1 MKKTLRTLFQPI
13 LTIFESGTEEYKV
26 DKTHRKILL
35 AVGALFLILS
45 IISGVLSINAAQ
57 LGGLIPF
64 IAFFLLGFVCEVV
77 GFLGDDRAVAKIWGS
92 K

>member
-1 MKKTLRTLFQPI
+1 MKNTLRDFFQPI
-13 LTIFESGTEEYKV
+13 LTMFESGDDEYRY

-35 AVGALFLILS
+35 AVGVLFLVLAT
-45 IISGVLSINAAQ
+45 ISAVLSIKAAQ
-57 LGGLIPF
+57 IGGLIPV

-77 GFLGDDRAVAKIWGS
+77 GLLGDDRAVAKIWGS